1 MGCGHGSGHGRGH
14 GSYHMPRTCHIV
26 LLVLQLISTFERQIF
41 DFMGYMWLPILA
53 NFLNIIFV
61 IFGLFAVYQYSA
73 RYMLA
78 YSVWTVV
85 WLAYNVFI
93 ISYYLDLGDLNKKD
107 DILRK
112 RQLFKLNFWVI
123 LCWIPALCLLPT
135 VCTGTGK
142 VL

>member
-1 MGCGHGSGHGRGH
+1 
-14 GSYHMPRTCHIV
+14 MPRTCHIV

-123 LCWIPALCLLPT
+123 LCWIG
-135 VCTGTGK
+135 TGT
-142 VL
+142 VPIAYRMYRYR

>member
-1 MGCGHGSGHGRGH
+1 MGRGD

-61 IFGLFAVYQYSA
+61 IFGLFAVVQYSA

-78 YSVWTVV
+78 YSVWTLI

-93 ISYYLDLGDLNKKD
+93 ICYYLDVGDLDKKD
-107 DILRK
+107 DILRNK
-112 RQLFKLNFWVI
+112 DDTISNSEHFRFCRICSLERYLS
-123 LCWIPALCLLPT
+123 
-135 VCTGTGK
+135 
-142 VL
+142 

>member
-1 MGCGHGSGHGRGH
+1 
-14 GSYHMPRTCHIV
+14 
-26 LLVLQLISTFERQIF
+26 
-41 DFMGYMWLPILA
+41 MGYMWLPILA

-78 YSVWTVV
+78 YTVWTVV

-93 ISYYLDLGDLNKKD
+93 ICYYLDVGDLDKKD

-112 RQLFKLNFWVI
+112 DDLIFR
-123 LCWIPALCLLPT
+123 
-135 VCTGTGK
+135 
-142 VL
+142 